1 MGYVENWSR
10 VQGPGSRVVQ
20 VSGICVVS
28 TKPAVSV
35 ESARIEI
42 AGFIDGLFTAYLK
55 RYLKISEE
63 IIDSLNWTSM
73 THGHNTCVPA
83 VAQWRIF

>member
-1 MGYVENWSR
+1 M
-10 VQGPGSRVVQ
+10 VQ

-42 AGFIDGLFTAYLK
+42 AGFLDGLFTAYLK

-63 IIDSLNWTSM
+63 IIDSLN
-73 THGHNTCVPA
+73 
-83 VAQWRIF
+83 

>member
-1 MGYVENWSR
+1 M
-10 VQGPGSRVVQ
+10 
-20 VSGICVVS
+20 VS
-28 TKPAVSV
+28 TKPAGSV

-63 IIDSLNWTSM
+63 IIDSLN
-73 THGHNTCVPA
+73 
-83 VAQWRIF
+83 